1 MSLINEVLS
10 WSTTLPVWQKDA
22 IRRLFQQEDLT
33 QQDHE
38 DLYAMLKAAH
48 GIPDP
53 QNRRPIPLA
62 AEHLPA
68 KTTGVAIVLKAM
80 HDLAHVNRIASGQ
93 SLTFSPTGITVIYG
107 GNSSGK
113 SGYSRVLKRAC
124 RARDQAEDVLT
135 DATDPSEQSSIPEA
149 TFDIEIGTTPK
160 SAKWRRGTPSPDE
173 LSTIAVLD
181 AHCARAYLKE
191 GEAAYLPYG
200 MDIVVNLADKVI
212 PQLSKKLEQEING
225 VSVDVIPFNHLL
237 GQTAVGGL
245 VASLSHKTDPTEL
258 NTLAMLSEAEISR
271 IAELKA
277 VLSEADPKA
286 KAQEHRLSA
295 ERIKDLAAKV
305 DTAFVWVKD
314 ETVAKLQ
321 SICDAAL
328 VAEEAE
334 KAAARILQAG
344 EKLLPG
350 TGEQVWKSLFEAAR
364 KFSTEF
370 AYHGHPFPYTDN
382 GAVCP
387 LCQQPLADAGERLK
401 RFEQYIQD
409 DAAKVA
415 NEKRQQLDAEKT
427 KIERA
432 DITIGQNKP
441 LEEELRQLDRTI
453 VSTITDFEASIK
465 ARRSWMLKAIAPH
478 CWDNMPQL
486 SENPRRTLRGLAA
499 RQLIA
504 ARTFR
509 KAADETKKK
518 ELRIECDELIAHS
531 NLKTSLKPIL
541 VLLDRMKF
549 KASLEKCNNDLD
561 TRPISNRS
569 RELATNVVTPSLK
582 KAIDDEFQTLGI
594 EHIKTKLNQRSER
607 GKIQYSLL
615 LDLPTAAKL
624 EAILSEGEQRA
635 IAIASFLAE
644 LQLAGHQGG
653 IVFDDP
659 VSSLDH
665 HRRMH
670 VAKRMVREAAHRQV
684 IVFTHDTAFL
694 GELLDQ
700 IELQKVD
707 YLIRHLEWANG
718 VPGYVTDGL
727 PWRHQGYKERLNA
740 LSQKCSRIAKDW
752 PAHPNERDCA
762 RISLQYSFLRATI
775 ERVIQD
781 VVFNGVVKRYRD
793 WIRVDCLDGIVGV
806 TEANCREIKRLHRR
820 CCDFTEAHDPSS
832 VKNVPAPTP
841 AELDAD
847 VTALETAIQ
856 AIKDDRKR
864 VAGAKR
870 PSTP

>member
-1 MSLINEVLS
+1 VSLINEILS

-53 QNRRPIPLA
+53 QNRQPTPLA

-80 HDLAHVNRIASGQ
+80 HDLRHVNRIASGQ

-135 DATDPSEQSSIPEA
+135 DATNPSEQSSIPEA
-149 TFDIEIGTTPK
+149 TFDIEIGTTSK

-200 MDIVVNLADKVI
+200 MDIVVNLAGKVI
-212 PQLSKKLEQEING
+212 PQLRKKLEQEING

-237 GQTAVGGL
+237 GQTAVGRL

-286 KAQEHRLSA
+286 KAQERKLSA
-295 ERIKDLAAKV
+295 ERIKDLTAKV

-328 VAEEAE
+328 GAEKAE

-350 TGEQVWKSLFEAAR
+350 TGEPVWKSLFEAAR

-382 GAVCP
+382 GAVCL

-401 RFEQYIQD
+401 RFEKYIQD

-415 NEKRQQLDAEKT
+415 NEKRQQLDAAKT

-432 DITIGQNKP
+432 DIAIGQNKP

-465 ARRSWMLKAIAPH
+465 ARRSWMLKAVASH

-509 KAADETKKK
+509 KATDETKKK
-518 ELRIECDELIAHS
+518 ELRIECDELIARS

-615 LDLPTAAKL
+615 LDLPTTAKL

-665 HRRMH
+665 HRRMR
-670 VAKRMVREAAHRQV
+670 VAERLVREAAHRQV
-684 IVFTHDTAFL
+684 IVFTHDTVFL
-694 GELLDQ
+694 GQLREQ
-700 IELQKVD
+700 IERQKVAS
-707 YLIRHLEWANG
+707 LVHHLEWENDI
-718 VPGYVTDGL
+718 PGYVNEGL
-727 PWRHQGYKERLNA
+727 PWEHQGYNERLHTLKQN
-740 LSQKCSRIAKDW
+740 QKRIEKDW
-752 PAHPNERDCA
+752 QVYPNVEQRKKM
-762 RISLQYSFLRATI
+762 RQQYDDMRATI
-775 ERVIQD
+775 ERAIQD
-781 VVFNGVVKRYRD
+781 IVFNDVINRYRD
-793 WIRVDCLDGIVGV
+793 YIQVGKLDKVAGLA
-806 TEANCREIKRLHRR
+806 ENQCNEIKRLYNR
-820 CCDFTEAHDPSS
+820 CGDVIDAHDPPSAKS
-832 VKNVPAPTP
+832 APVPTP
-841 AELDAD
+841 TELGNDINAFEA
-847 VTALETAIQ
+847 VIQ
-856 AIKDDRKR
+856 TIKDARKAS
-864 VAGAKR
+864 AGAKA
-870 PSTP
+870 PPTP